1 MDESASLDA
10 LADTLTRLSTNS
22 YSVDLHVQHI
32 RIAKSMEDEDQLLV
46 ALEMAT
52 NYMATPDDIWLPLI
66 DAKTAASDINTP
78 EGALEVLGIYSK
90 AESDYMSFSIL
101 QKHLEF
107 LVDRHEYFS
116 GLEVQPDN
124 LGELFS
130 DKWIRE
136 VMSTVVS
143 KGAGHISQSHVL
155 WDQYYNWELEILEKA
170 STDEKPLSVN
180 VVEEILL
187 ARLQQPHANHQDTY
201 QSYSSFTTAHKPAS
215 EYESLLISAS
225 KLRSRAIKAY
235 EKREASEMALTAAG
249 HSLDAYATYIAAER
263 RRKDPDYFILCGLY
277 ERSLAEASRRQ
288 FSGDLGAERAMQMF
302 WVGYIDFVKSQG
314 QGVKFWRRA
323 TRSAPG
329 SGEVWARY
337 IRFLEWEQE
346 SGASKDGMDADDIE
360 DIESAYTRALSTNLF
375 TRDKR
380 SDPEIDADQI
390 VSLVLARAGAEKRAV
405 EGGRADE
412 DGLATLIKVVE
423 DGIAMVR
430 QASSSGDPR
439 FRLEKFLSE
448 FYLSLADVPDAAVQL
463 WTSTAAHYRS
473 SWAAWVAYTDVLIRT
488 DHHDLARKT
497 FQDTSTKNLDYPEA
511 LWDAWHNFEHAHGS
525 LSSLEEAISKITQTR
540 AQLETRRAREAEKAY
555 AAAAAQYAEQQATS
569 VSAVSVPVTGA
580 TQDSAPVVS
589 EAMDVDFSAP
599 TDTKGKRRAEDEPPV
614 AETSGGK
621 KPRLETPP
629 VPLKRDRE
637 NSTVFVADLPSEATE
652 ADLKALFK
660 DCGDIRDIKFTR
672 MPETLVATVEFF
684 DRDSVPAALTKDKKR
699 IHETEISVHLA
710 WRSTLYVTN
719 FPEKFDDTSIR
730 DLFGQ
735 YGLIFDVRWPS
746 KKFKA
751 TRRFCYLQYTSPPS
765 AERALELH
773 GRELEPDRAI
783 SVLISNPE
791 RKKERSDAD
800 ANERELYVAGLSKFA
815 TKEDLRKVFETY
827 GPIKEIRLAEDKSGQ
842 PKGFAFIDFESETD
856 ARAALAANNYE
867 LKNRRIAVTFTDTR
881 VRAKNKEGTAETG
894 LGHRADA
901 RNRSVRVRNIPAGTQ
916 EGLLHQLLEKHS
928 LVKRTEL
935 FAALNEA
942 VIELENPAEA
952 GKLLLR
958 TEPIILSGNV
968 LQFSEEQAGPSRGH
982 PAAPPPATGGM
993 FVPRATGSRPRAGLG
1008 RARKPGLGATQAM
1021 SSSHV
1026 RLPEQKGKK
1035 GQDDFRKMLG

>member
-1 MDESASLDA
+1 MDESVALDA

-32 RIAKSMEDEDQLLV
+32 RLAKSMEDKDQLLV
-46 ALEMAT
+46 ALEMAA
-52 NYMATPDDIWLPLI
+52 NYMATPGDIWLPLI
-66 DAKTAASDINTP
+66 DAKTAASDVNTP
-78 EGALEVLGIYSK
+78 EGALEVLGVYSK
-90 AESDYMSFSIL
+90 AESDYMSFPIL

-107 LVDRHEYFS
+107 LADRHQYFS
-116 GLEVQPDN
+116 GLEVEPDN

-130 DKWIRE
+130 DDWTRE
-136 VMSTVVS
+136 AMSIVVS
-143 KGAGHISQSHVL
+143 KGAGDISQSHVL

-170 STDEKPLSVN
+170 STDEKPLLVN
-180 VVEEILL
+180 IIEEILL

-235 EKREASEMALTAAG
+235 EKREPSEMALAAAG
-249 HSLDAYATYIAAER
+249 YSLDAYVSYIAAER
-263 RRKDPDYFILCGLY
+263 RRRDPDYFILCGLY
-277 ERSLAEASRRQ
+277 ERGLAEASRRQ
-288 FSGDLGAERAMQMF
+288 FAGELGAEQTMQMF
-302 WVGYIDFVKSQG
+302 WVGYIDFVNSQG
-314 QGVKFWRRA
+314 QSAEFLRRA

-337 IRFLEWEQE
+337 IRFLERVQE
-346 SGASKDGMDADDIE
+346 SEVSEGEMDAGKNE
-360 DIESAYTRALSTNLF
+360 DIKAAYTRALSTALF
-375 TRDKR
+375 TRSGK

-390 VSLVLARAGAEKRAV
+390 VPLVLARAGAEKRAV
-405 EGGRADE
+405 EAGRAHGDS
-412 DGLATLIKVVE
+412 LATLIKVVE
-423 DGIAMVR
+423 EGIVMVR

-463 WTSTAAHYRS
+463 WASTATHYRS

-497 FQDTSTKNLDYPEA
+497 FQDMSTKNLDYPEA

-525 LSSLEEAISKITQTR
+525 LSSLEEAINKITQAR

-555 AAAAAQYAEQQATS
+555 AAAAAQYAEQQAAS
-569 VSAVSVPVTGA
+569 VPVVSVPATGVTQG
-580 TQDSAPVVS
+580 SALAFS

-599 TDTKGKRRAEDEPPV
+599 ADTKGKRKAEEEPPV
-614 AETSGGK
+614 TETSGGK

-629 VPLKRDRE
+629 VSLKRDRE
-637 NSTVFVADLPSEATE
+637 NCTVFVADLPSEATE

-672 MPETLVATVEFF
+672 MPETLVATVEFY

-699 IHETEISVHLA
+699 IHETEIGVHLA

-719 FPEKFDDTSIR
+719 FPEKFDDASIR

-751 TRRFCYLQYTSPPS
+751 TRRFCYLQYTSPSS

-856 ARAALAANNYE
+856 ARAALAANNHE
-867 LKNRRIAVTFTDTR
+867 LKNRRIAVTFTDSR
-881 VRAKNKEGTAETG
+881 VRAKNREGTSETG

-901 RNRSVRVRNIPAGTQ
+901 RNRSVRVRNIPSGTQ

-928 LVKRTEL
+928 LVKRTEI

-942 VIELENPAEA
+942 VVELENPAEA

-958 TEPIILSGNV
+958 TEPIILDGNV
-968 LQFSEEQAGPSRGH
+968 LQFSEEYAGPSRGQ
-982 PAAPPPATGGM
+982 PAAPPPETRGM
-993 FVPRATGSRPRAGLG
+993 FVPRAAGSRPRAGLG
-1008 RARKPGLGATQAM
+1008 RARKPGVTQAPPN
-1021 SSSHV
+1021 SNAQP
-1026 RLPEQKGKK
+1026 PEQKGKK

>member
-10 LADTLTRLSTNS
+10 LADTLTKLSANS
-22 YSVDLHVQHI
+22 YIVDLHVQHI
-32 RIAKSMEDEDQLLV
+32 RLAKSLEDKDQLLV
-46 ALEMAT
+46 ALEMAA

-78 EGALEVLGIYSK
+78 GGVLEVLDVYSK
-90 AESDYMSFSIL
+90 AELDYMSLSIL

-116 GLEVQPDN
+116 GLEVEPDN

-130 DKWIRE
+130 DNWTRE
-136 VMSTVVS
+136 ALSSVVS
-143 KGAGHISQSHVL
+143 KGSGDTSQSHVL

-170 STDEKPLSVN
+170 SMNEKPLSVSLI
-180 VVEEILL
+180 EEIML

-201 QSYSSFTTAHKPAS
+201 QLYSSFTTAHKPAN

-225 KLRSRAIKAY
+225 KLRSRAVKAY
-235 EKREASEMALTAAG
+235 EKREASEIALAAAG
-249 HSLDAYATYIAAER
+249 YSLDAYATYIAAER
-263 RRKDPDYFILCGLY
+263 RRKDPDYFILSGLY
-277 ERSLAEASRRQ
+277 ERALAEASRRQ
-288 FSGDLGAERAMQMF
+288 FAGELGAERAMQTF

-314 QGVKFWRRA
+314 QSVQFWRRA

-337 IRFLEWEQE
+337 IRFLEREQE
-346 SGASKDGMDADDIE
+346 SGASQAGMSTDDNE
-360 DIESAYTRALSTNLF
+360 DVEAAYTRALSTNLF
-375 TRDKR
+375 TRDGKNDR
-380 SDPEIDADQI
+380 EIDADQI

-405 EGGRADE
+405 EGGRADG
-412 DGLATLIKVVE
+412 DSLATLIKVVE
-423 DGIAMVR
+423 DGIAIVR
-430 QASSSGDPR
+430 QASNTGDPR

-463 WTSTAAHYRS
+463 WASTASHYRT

-497 FQDTSTKNLDYPEA
+497 FQDMSTKNLDYPEA

-525 LSSLEEAISKITQTR
+525 LSSLEDSINKITQAR

-569 VSAVSVPVTGA
+569 VPAVSVPVTA
-580 TQDSAPVVS
+580 VVS
-589 EAMDVDFSAP
+589 EAMDVDLSAP
-599 TDTKGKRRAEDEPPV
+599 TDTKGKRKAEE
-614 AETSGGK
+614 EHSTTEISGAK

-637 NSTVFVADLPSEATE
+637 NCTVFVADLPSETTE

-660 DCGDIRDIKFTR
+660 DCGDIRDVKFTR
-672 MPETLVATVEFF
+672 MPETLVATVEFH

-719 FPEKFDDTSIR
+719 FPEKFDDTSVR

-751 TRRFCYLQYTSPPS
+751 TRRFCYVQYTSPPS

-800 ANERELYVAGLSKFA
+800 ANERELYIAGLSKFA

-827 GPIKEIRLAEDKSGQ
+827 GPIKDIRLAEDKSGQ

-894 LGHRADA
+894 FGHRADA
-901 RNRSVRVRNIPAGTQ
+901 RNRSVRVRNLPAGTQ

-928 LVKRTEL
+928 LVKRTEI
-935 FAALNEA
+935 FTALNEA
-942 VIELENPAEA
+942 VVELENPAEA

-958 TEPIILSGNV
+958 AEPIILSGNV
-968 LQFSEEQAGPSRGH
+968 LRFFEEQPGSTRGQ

-993 FVPRATGSRPRAGLG
+993 FVPRAAGSRPRAGLG
-1008 RARKPGLGATQAM
+1008 RARKPGLGATQAI
-1021 SSSHV
+1021 SSSNAQPLE
-1026 RLPEQKGKK
+1026 RKEKK

>member
-1 MDESASLDA
+1 MDESTALDA
-10 LADTLTRLSTNS
+10 LADMLTRLSTNS
-22 YSVDLHVQHI
+22 YDVDLHVQHI
-32 RIAKSMEDEDQLLV
+32 RLAKSMEDKDQLLV
-46 ALEMAT
+46 ALEMAA
-52 NYMATPDDIWLPLI
+52 NYVAAPDDIWLPLI
-66 DAKTAASDINTP
+66 DAKTAASDINMP
-78 EGALEVLGIYSK
+78 EGALEVLGVYSK
-90 AESDYMSFSIL
+90 AESDYMSLSIL

-107 LVDRHEYFS
+107 LAGRHEYFS
-116 GLEVQPDN
+116 GLEVEPN
-124 LGELFS
+124 SLGELFS
-130 DKWIRE
+130 EDWTRE
-136 VMSTVVS
+136 AMSIVVS
-143 KGAGHISQSHVL
+143 EGAGDISQSHVL
-155 WDQYYNWELEILEKA
+155 WDQYYNWELEILEKV

-180 VVEEILL
+180 VIENILL

-201 QSYSSFTTAHKPAS
+201 QSYSSFTTAYKPAS

-225 KLRSRAIKAY
+225 KLRSRAVKAY
-235 EKREASEMALTAAG
+235 EKREASEMALAAAG
-249 HSLDAYATYIAAER
+249 YSLDAYATYIAAER
-263 RRKDPDYFILCGLY
+263 RRRDPDVFILCGLY
-277 ERSLAEASRRQ
+277 ERGLAEASRRQ
-288 FSGDLGAERAMQMF
+288 FTGELGAERTMQMF

-314 QGVKFWRRA
+314 QRVEFWRRA

-337 IRFLEWEQE
+337 IRFLEQE
-346 SGASKDGMDADDIE
+346 SETSEDEMHGAKNE
-360 DIESAYTRALSTNLF
+360 DIEAAYTRALSTTLF
-375 TRDKR
+375 TRGGK
-380 SDPEIDADQI
+380 SDPEVDADQI
-390 VSLVLARAGAEKRAV
+390 IPLVLARAGAEKRAV
-405 EGGRADE
+405 ETGRADE
-412 DGLATLIKVVE
+412 NGLATLIKVAE
-423 DGIAMVR
+423 DGITMVR

-448 FYLSLADVPDAAVQL
+448 FYLSLADIPDAAVQL
-463 WTSTAAHYRS
+463 WASTAAHYRS

-497 FQDTSTKNLDYPEA
+497 FQDMSTKNLDYPEA

-525 LSSLEEAISKITQTR
+525 LSSLEEAINKISQAR

-555 AAAAAQYAEQQATS
+555 AAAAAQYAEQQAAS
-569 VSAVSVPVTGA
+569 MPAVSVPATVVTQGLV
-580 TQDSAPVVS
+580 SVVS

-599 TDTKGKRRAEDEPPV
+599 ADTKGKRKAEEEPPV
-614 AETSGGK
+614 TETSGGK

-637 NSTVFVADLPSEATE
+637 NCTVFVADLPSEATE

-660 DCGDIRDIKFTR
+660 DCGDIRETKFTR
-672 MPETLVATVEFF
+672 MPETLVAMVEFY

-751 TRRFCYLQYTSPPS
+751 TRRFCYLQYTSPSS
-765 AERALELH
+765 AQRALELH

-827 GPIKEIRLAEDKSGQ
+827 GPVKEIRLAEDKSGQ

-867 LKNRRIAVTFTDTR
+867 LKNRRIAVTFTDSR
-881 VRAKNKEGTAETG
+881 VRAKNKEGTETG
-894 LGHRADA
+894 LGRRADA
-901 RNRSVRVRNIPAGTQ
+901 RNRSVRVRNIPSGTQ

-928 LVKRTEL
+928 LVKRTEI

-942 VIELENPAEA
+942 VVELENPAEA

-958 TEPIILSGNV
+958 TEPIILDGNV
-968 LQFSEEQAGPSRGH
+968 LQFSEEQAGPSRGQ
-982 PAAPPPATGGM
+982 PAAPVTGGM
-993 FVPRATGSRPRAGLG
+993 FVPRAAGSRPRAGLG
-1008 RARKPGLGATQAM
+1008 RARKPGLGAMQAP
-1021 SSSHV
+1021 SISNAQP
-1026 RLPEQKGKK
+1026 PEHKGKK

>member
-1 MDESASLDA
+1 MDESVALDA

-22 YSVDLHVQHI
+22 YSIDLHVQHI
-32 RIAKSMEDEDQLLV
+32 RLAKSMNDKDQLLV

-52 NYMATPDDIWLPLI
+52 NYMAAPDDIWLPLI
-66 DAKTAASDINTP
+66 DAKTAASDVNMP
-78 EGALEVLGIYSK
+78 EGALEVLDVYSK
-90 AESDYMSFSIL
+90 AELDYMSFSIL

-116 GLEVQPDN
+116 ELEVEPDN

-130 DKWIRE
+130 DSWTRE
-136 VMSTVVS
+136 AMSSIVS
-143 KGAGHISQSHVL
+143 KGAGDISQSHVL
-155 WDQYYNWELEILEKA
+155 WDQYYNWELEKLEKA
-170 STDEKPLSVN
+170 STDEKPLLTN
-180 VVEEILL
+180 GIEEILL

-225 KLRSRAIKAY
+225 KLRSRAVKAY
-235 EKREASEMALTAAG
+235 EKREASEMALAAAG
-249 HSLDAYATYIAAER
+249 YSLDAYATYIAAER
-263 RRKDPDYFILCGLY
+263 RRRDPDYFILCGLY
-277 ERSLAEASRRQ
+277 ERGLAEASRRQ
-288 FSGDLGAERAMQMF
+288 FAGELGAERTLQLF
-302 WVGYIDFVKSQG
+302 WVGYIDFTNSQG
-314 QGVKFWRRA
+314 QSVELWQRA

-337 IRFLEWEQE
+337 IRFLERVQE
-346 SGASKDGMDADDIE
+346 SEINEDEMDASKNENIGV
-360 DIESAYTRALSTNLF
+360 AYTRALSTTLF
-375 TRDKR
+375 TRGRK
-380 SDPEIDADQI
+380 SDAEVDADQI
-390 VSLVLARAGAEKRAV
+390 VPLVLARAGAEKRAV
-405 EGGRADE
+405 EAGRADG
-412 DGLATLIKVVE
+412 DGLTTLIKVVE

-463 WTSTAAHYRS
+463 WASTAAHYRS
-473 SWAAWVAYTDVLIRT
+473 SWAAWVAYTDALIRT

-497 FQDTSTKNLDYPEA
+497 FQDMSTKNLDYPEA

-525 LSSLEEAISKITQTR
+525 LSSLEGAINKITQAG

-555 AAAAAQYAEQQATS
+555 AAAAAQYAEQQA
-569 VSAVSVPVTGA
+569 ASVPAASVPATGA
-580 TQDSAPVVS
+580 TQGSALVVS
-589 EAMDVDFSAP
+589 EAMDVDISAP
-599 TDTKGKRRAEDEPPV
+599 ADTKGKRKAEEELPV
-614 AETSGGK
+614 TETSEGK

-629 VPLKRDRE
+629 VSLKRDRE
-637 NSTVFVADLPSEATE
+637 NCTVFVADLPSEATE

-672 MPETLVATVEFF
+672 MPETLVATVEFY

-699 IHETEISVHLA
+699 IHETEIGVHLA

-751 TRRFCYLQYTSPPS
+751 TRRFCYLQYTSPSS

-842 PKGFAFIDFESETD
+842 PKGFAFIDFESEMD
-856 ARAALAANNYE
+856 ARAALAANNHE
-867 LKNRRIAVTFTDTR
+867 LKNRRIAVTFTDSR
-881 VRAKNKEGTAETG
+881 VRAKNKEGMTETG
-894 LGHRADA
+894 LGRRADA
-901 RNRSVRVRNIPAGTQ
+901 RNRSVRVRNIPSGTQ

-928 LVKRTEL
+928 LVKRTEI

-942 VIELENPAEA
+942 VVELENPAEA

-958 TEPIILSGNV
+958 TEPIMLNGNV
-968 LQFSEEQAGPSRGH
+968 LQFSEEHAGPSRSQ
-982 PAAPPPATGGM
+982 PVAPPPETRGM
-993 FVPRATGSRPRAGLG
+993 FVPRAAGSRPRAGLG
-1008 RARKPGLGATQAM
+1008 RARKPGATQTT
-1021 SSSHV
+1021 SSAQ
-1026 RLPEQKGKK
+1026 LPEQQGKK

>member
-1 MDESASLDA
+1 MDESVALDA

-32 RIAKSMEDEDQLLV
+32 RLAKSMEDKDQILV

-52 NYMATPDDIWLPLI
+52 NYIATPDDVWLPLI
-66 DAKTAASDINTP
+66 DAKTAANDINTP
-78 EGALEVLGIYSK
+78 EGALEVLGVYSK
-90 AESDYMSFSIL
+90 AEQDYMSFSIL

-107 LVDRHEYFS
+107 LADRHEHFS
-116 GLEVQPDN
+116 GLEVEPDS

-130 DKWIRE
+130 DDWTRE
-136 VMSTVVS
+136 LMSIVVS
-143 KGAGHISQSHVL
+143 KGAGDIAQSHIL

-170 STDEKPLSVN
+170 SMDKKPLLVN
-180 VVEEILL
+180 VIENILL
-187 ARLQQPHANHQDTY
+187 ARLQQPHAKHQDTY
-201 QSYSSFTTAHKPAS
+201 QSYSSFTTAHKPPS

-225 KLRSRAIKAY
+225 KLRSRAVKEY
-235 EKREASEMALTAAG
+235 EKREASEMVLAAAG
-249 HSLDAYATYIAAER
+249 YSLDAYATYIAAER
-263 RRKDPDYFILCGLY
+263 RRRDPDYFILCGLY
-277 ERSLAEASRRQ
+277 ERGLAEASRRQ
-288 FSGDLGAERAMQMF
+288 FAGELGAERATQMF
-302 WVGYIDFVKSQG
+302 WVGYIDFVNSQG
-314 QGVKFWRRA
+314 QSAEFWQRA

-337 IRFLEWEQE
+337 IRFLEREQE
-346 SGASKDGMDADDIE
+346 SEASTDEMDASQNE
-360 DIESAYTRALSTNLF
+360 DIEAAYARALSTTLF
-375 TRDKR
+375 SRGRK
-380 SDPEIDADQI
+380 SDPEVDADQI
-390 VSLVLARAGAEKRAV
+390 VPLVLARAGAAKRAV
-405 EGGRADE
+405 EAGHD
-412 DGLATLIKVVE
+412 DGDSLTTLIKVVE

-463 WTSTAAHYRS
+463 WASTAAHYKS

-488 DHHDLARKT
+488 YHHDLARKN
-497 FQDTSTKNLDYPEA
+497 FQDMSTKNLDYPEA

-525 LSSLEEAISKITQTR
+525 LSSLEEAIYKITQAR

-555 AAAAAQYAEQQATS
+555 AAAAAQYAEQQ
-569 VSAVSVPVTGA
+569 SASMPTVPATGA
-580 TQDSAPVVS
+580 TQDSIPIAS
-589 EAMDVDFSAP
+589 ETMDVDFPAP
-599 TDTKGKRRAEDEPPV
+599 ADTKGKRKAEEEPLV
-614 AETSGGK
+614 TETSGGK

-629 VPLKRDRE
+629 VSLKRDRE
-637 NSTVFVADLPSEATE
+637 NCTVFVADLPSEATE

-660 DCGDIRDIKFTR
+660 DASCGDIRDIKFTR
-672 MPETLVATVEFF
+672 MPETLVATVEFH

-699 IHETEISVHLA
+699 IHETEIGVHLA

-719 FPEKFDDTSIR
+719 FPEKFDDASIR

-842 PKGFAFIDFESETD
+842 SKGFAFVDFESETD

-867 LKNRRIAVTFTDTR
+867 LKNRRIAVTFTDSR
-881 VRAKNKEGTAETG
+881 VRAKNKERTAETG
-894 LGHRADA
+894 LGRRADA
-901 RNRSVRVRNIPAGTQ
+901 RNRSVRIRNIPSGTQ
-916 EGLLHQLLEKHS
+916 EGLLHQLLEKHF
-928 LVKRTEL
+928 LVKRTEV
-935 FAALNEA
+935 FTALNEA
-942 VIELENPAEA
+942 VVELENPAEA

-958 TEPIILSGNV
+958 TEPIILGENV
-968 LQFSEEQAGPSRGH
+968 LQFSEEQAGPSHGQ

-1008 RARKPGLGATQAM
+1008 RARKPGLGATQA
-1021 SSSHV
+1021 SSSSSAQP
-1026 RLPEQKGKK
+1026 PEQKGKK

>member
-1 MDESASLDA
+1 MDESVALDA

-32 RIAKSMEDEDQLLV
+32 RLAKSMDDKDQLLV

-52 NYMATPDDIWLPLI
+52 NYMAAPDDIWLPLI
-66 DAKTAASDINTP
+66 DAKTAASDVNTP
-78 EGALEVLGIYSK
+78 EGALEVLDVYSK
-90 AESDYMSFSIL
+90 AELDYMSFSIL

-116 GLEVQPDN
+116 ELEVEPDN

-130 DKWIRE
+130 DSWTRE
-136 VMSTVVS
+136 AMSSVVS
-143 KGAGHISQSHVL
+143 KGAGDISQSHVL
-155 WDQYYNWELEILEKA
+155 WDQYYNWELEKLEKA
-170 STDEKPLSVN
+170 STDEKPLLTN
-180 VVEEILL
+180 GIEEILL

-225 KLRSRAIKAY
+225 KLRSRAVKAY
-235 EKREASEMALTAAG
+235 EKREASEMALAAAG
-249 HSLDAYATYIAAER
+249 YSLDAYATYIAAER
-263 RRKDPDYFILCGLY
+263 RRRDPDYFILCGLY
-277 ERSLAEASRRQ
+277 ERGLAEASRRQ
-288 FSGDLGAERAMQMF
+288 FAGELGAERTLQLF
-302 WVGYIDFVKSQG
+302 WVGYIDFTNSQG
-314 QGVKFWRRA
+314 QSVELWQRA

-337 IRFLEWEQE
+337 IRFLERVQE
-346 SGASKDGMDADDIE
+346 SEINEDEMDASKNENIGV
-360 DIESAYTRALSTNLF
+360 AYTRALSTTLF
-375 TRDKR
+375 TRGRK
-380 SDPEIDADQI
+380 SDAEVDADQI
-390 VSLVLARAGAEKRAV
+390 VPLVLARAGAEKRAV
-405 EGGRADE
+405 EAGRADG
-412 DGLATLIKVVE
+412 DGLTTLIKVVE

-463 WTSTAAHYRS
+463 WASTAAHYRS

-497 FQDTSTKNLDYPEA
+497 FQDMSTKNLDYPEA

-525 LSSLEEAISKITQTR
+525 LSSLEEAINKITQAG

-555 AAAAAQYAEQQATS
+555 AAAAAQYAEQQA
-569 VSAVSVPVTGA
+569 ASVPAASVPATGA
-580 TQDSAPVVS
+580 TQGLALVVS
-589 EAMDVDFSAP
+589 EAMNVDISAP
-599 TDTKGKRRAEDEPPV
+599 ADTKGKRKAEEELPV
-614 AETSGGK
+614 TETNGGK

-629 VPLKRDRE
+629 VSLKRDRE
-637 NSTVFVADLPSEATE
+637 NCTVFVADLPSEATE

-672 MPETLVATVEFF
+672 MPETLVATVEFY

-699 IHETEISVHLA
+699 IHETEIGVHLA

-751 TRRFCYLQYTSPPS
+751 TRRFCYLQYTSPSS

-842 PKGFAFIDFESETD
+842 PKGFAFIDFESEMD
-856 ARAALAANNYE
+856 ARAALAANNHE
-867 LKNRRIAVTFTDTR
+867 LKNRRIAVTFTDSR
-881 VRAKNKEGTAETG
+881 VRAKNKEGMTETG
-894 LGHRADA
+894 LGRRADA
-901 RNRSVRVRNIPAGTQ
+901 RNRSVRVRNIPSGTQ

-928 LVKRTEL
+928 LVKRTEI

-942 VIELENPAEA
+942 VVELENPAEA

-958 TEPIILSGNV
+958 TEPIMLNGNV
-968 LQFSEEQAGPSRGH
+968 LQFSEEHAGPSRSQ
-982 PAAPPPATGGM
+982 PVAPPPETRGM
-993 FVPRATGSRPRAGLG
+993 FVPRAAGSRPRAGLG
-1008 RARKPGLGATQAM
+1008 RARKPGATQTT
-1021 SSSHV
+1021 SSAQ
-1026 RLPEQKGKK
+1026 LPEQQGKK

>member
-1 MDESASLDA
+1 MDESVALDA

-32 RIAKSMEDEDQLLV
+32 RLAKSMEDKDQLLV
-46 ALEMAT
+46 ALEMAA

-78 EGALEVLGIYSK
+78 EGALEVLDVYSK
-90 AESDYMSFSIL
+90 AESDYMFFSIL
-101 QKHLEF
+101 QKHLDF

-116 GLEVQPDN
+116 GLEVEPDN
-124 LGELFS
+124 LGKLFS
-130 DKWIRE
+130 DDWTRE
-136 VMSTVVS
+136 AMSIVVS
-143 KGAGHISQSHVL
+143 KGTGHISQSHVL
-155 WDQYYNWELEILEKA
+155 WDQYYNWELDILEKA
-170 STDEKPLSVN
+170 STDEKPLSVS
-180 VVEEILL
+180 VIEKILL

-201 QSYSSFTTAHKPAS
+201 QSYSSFTTAYKPAS

-235 EKREASEMALTAAG
+235 EKREASEMALAAAG
-249 HSLDAYATYIAAER
+249 YSLDAYATYIAAEQR
-263 RRKDPDYFILCGLY
+263 RRDPDHFILCGLY
-277 ERSLAEASRRQ
+277 ERGLAEASRRQ
-288 FSGDLGAERAMQMF
+288 FSGELGAERAIQMF
-302 WVGYIDFVKSQG
+302 WVGYIDLVKTQG
-314 QGVKFWRRA
+314 KSAEFWRRA
-323 TRSAPG
+323 TRSVPG

-337 IRFLEWEQE
+337 IRFLEREQE
-346 SGASKDGMDADDIE
+346 SEFSTDEMDAGKNE
-360 DIESAYTRALSTNLF
+360 DIEAAYTRALSTTLF
-375 TRDKR
+375 TRGRK

-390 VSLVLARAGAEKRAV
+390 VPLVLARAGAEKRAV
-405 EGGRADE
+405 EAGRADG

-430 QASSSGDPR
+430 QASSGGDPR
-439 FRLEKFLSE
+439 LRLEKFLSE

-463 WTSTAAHYRS
+463 WASTAAHYRS

-497 FQDTSTKNLDYPEA
+497 FQDMSTKNLDYPEA

-525 LSSLEEAISKITQTR
+525 LSSLEEAINKITQAR

-555 AAAAAQYAEQQATS
+555 AAAAAQYAEQQAAS
-569 VSAVSVPVTGA
+569 LSAVSVPATGA
-580 TQDSAPVVS
+580 TQGSAPVVS

-599 TDTKGKRRAEDEPPV
+599 ADTKGKRKAEEEPPV

-621 KPRLETPP
+621 KPRIETPTTS
-629 VPLKRDRE
+629 LKRDRE
-637 NSTVFVADLPSEATE
+637 NCTVFVADLPSEATE

-672 MPETLVATVEFF
+672 MPETLVATVEFY

-699 IHETEISVHLA
+699 IHETEIGVHLA

-751 TRRFCYLQYTSPPS
+751 TRRFCYLQYTSPSS

-867 LKNRRIAVTFTDTR
+867 LKNRRIAVTFTDSR

-894 LGHRADA
+894 LGRRADA
-901 RNRSVRVRNIPAGTQ
+901 RNRSVRVRNIPSGTQ
-916 EGLLHQLLEKHS
+916 EGLLHQLLEKYS
-928 LVKRTEL
+928 LVKRTEI

-942 VIELENPAEA
+942 VVELENPAEA

-958 TEPIILSGNV
+958 AEPIILGENV
-968 LQFSEEQAGPSRGH
+968 LQFSEEQAGPSRGQ

-993 FVPRATGSRPRAGLG
+993 FVPRAAGSRPRAGLG
-1008 RARKPGLGATQAM
+1008 RARKPGLGATQAP
-1021 SSSHV
+1021 SSSNAQP
-1026 RLPEQKGKK
+1026 PEQKK

>member
-1 MDESASLDA
+1 MDESTALDA
-10 LADTLTRLSTNS
+10 LADMLTRLSTNS
-22 YSVDLHVQHI
+22 YDVDLHVQHI
-32 RIAKSMEDEDQLLV
+32 RLAKSMEDKDQLLV
-46 ALEMAT
+46 ALEMAA
-52 NYMATPDDIWLPLI
+52 NYVAAPDDIWLPLI

-78 EGALEVLGIYSK
+78 EGALEVLGVYSK
-90 AESDYMSFSIL
+90 AESDYMSLSIL

-107 LVDRHEYFS
+107 LAGRHEYFS
-116 GLEVQPDN
+116 GLEVEPN
-124 LGELFS
+124 SLGELFS
-130 DKWIRE
+130 EDWTRE
-136 VMSTVVS
+136 AMSIVVS
-143 KGAGHISQSHVL
+143 EGAGDISQSHVL
-155 WDQYYNWELEILEKA
+155 WDQYYNWELEILEKV

-180 VVEEILL
+180 VIENILL

-201 QSYSSFTTAHKPAS
+201 QSYSSFTTAYKPAS

-225 KLRSRAIKAY
+225 KLRSRAVKAY
-235 EKREASEMALTAAG
+235 EKREASEMALAAAG
-249 HSLDAYATYIAAER
+249 YSLDAYATYIAAER
-263 RRKDPDYFILCGLY
+263 RRRDPDVFILCGLY
-277 ERSLAEASRRQ
+277 ERGLAEASRRQ
-288 FSGDLGAERAMQMF
+288 FTGELGAERTMQMF

-314 QGVKFWRRA
+314 QRVEFWRRA

-337 IRFLEWEQE
+337 IRFLEQE
-346 SGASKDGMDADDIE
+346 SETSEDEMHGAKNE
-360 DIESAYTRALSTNLF
+360 DIEAAYTRALSTTLF
-375 TRDKR
+375 TRGGK
-380 SDPEIDADQI
+380 SDPEVDADQI
-390 VSLVLARAGAEKRAV
+390 IPLVLARAGAEKRAV
-405 EGGRADE
+405 ETGRADE
-412 DGLATLIKVVE
+412 NGLATLIKVAE
-423 DGIAMVR
+423 DGITMVR

-448 FYLSLADVPDAAVQL
+448 FYLSLADIPDAAVQL
-463 WTSTAAHYRS
+463 WASTAAHYRS

-497 FQDTSTKNLDYPEA
+497 FQDMSTKNLDYPEA

-525 LSSLEEAISKITQTR
+525 LSSLEEAINKISQAR

-555 AAAAAQYAEQQATS
+555 AAAAAQYAEQQAAS
-569 VSAVSVPVTGA
+569 MPAVSVPATVVTQGLV
-580 TQDSAPVVS
+580 SVVS

-599 TDTKGKRRAEDEPPV
+599 ADTKGKRKAEEEPPV
-614 AETSGGK
+614 TETSGGK

-637 NSTVFVADLPSEATE
+637 NCTVFVADLPSEATE

-660 DCGDIRDIKFTR
+660 DCGDIRETKFTR
-672 MPETLVATVEFF
+672 MPETLVAMVEFY

-751 TRRFCYLQYTSPPS
+751 TRRFCYLQYTSPSS
-765 AERALELH
+765 AQRALELH

-867 LKNRRIAVTFTDTR
+867 LKNRRIAVTFTDSR
-881 VRAKNKEGTAETG
+881 VRAKNKEGTETG
-894 LGHRADA
+894 LGRRADA
-901 RNRSVRVRNIPAGTQ
+901 RNRSVRVRNIPSGTQ

-928 LVKRTEL
+928 LVKRTEI

-942 VIELENPAEA
+942 VVELENPAEA

-958 TEPIILSGNV
+958 TEPIILDGNV
-968 LQFSEEQAGPSRGH
+968 LQFSEEQAGPSRGQ
-982 PAAPPPATGGM
+982 PAAPVTGGM
-993 FVPRATGSRPRAGLG
+993 FVPRAAGSRPRAGLG
-1008 RARKPGLGATQAM
+1008 RARKPGLGAMQAP
-1021 SSSHV
+1021 SISNAQP
-1026 RLPEQKGKK
+1026 PEHKGKK

>member
-1 MDESASLDA
+1 MDESVALDA

-22 YSVDLHVQHI
+22 YSVDLHMQHI
-32 RIAKSMEDEDQLLV
+32 RLAKSMDDKDQLLV
-46 ALEMAT
+46 ALEMAA
-52 NYMATPDDIWLPLI
+52 NYMAVPDDIWLPLI
-66 DAKTAASDINTP
+66 DAKTVASDVNTP
-78 EGALEVLGIYSK
+78 EGALEVLDVYSK

-101 QKHLEF
+101 QKHLGF

-116 GLEVQPDN
+116 GLEVEPDN

-130 DKWIRE
+130 DAWTRE
-136 VMSTVVS
+136 AMSIVVS
-143 KGAGHISQSHVL
+143 KGAGDISQSHVL

-170 STDEKPLSVN
+170 STDEKPLLIN
-180 VVEEILL
+180 GIEENLL

-225 KLRSRAIKAY
+225 KLRPRAIKAY
-235 EKREASEMALTAAG
+235 EKREASEMALAAAG

-263 RRKDPDYFILCGLY
+263 RRRDPDYFILCGLY
-277 ERSLAEASRRQ
+277 ERGLAEASRRQ
-288 FSGDLGAERAMQMF
+288 FAGELGAERTLQMF
-302 WVGYIDFVKSQG
+302 WVGYIDFTNSQG
-314 QGVKFWRRA
+314 QSVELWQRA

-337 IRFLEWEQE
+337 IRFLERVQE
-346 SGASKDGMDADDIE
+346 SEINEGEMDASKNENIE
-360 DIESAYTRALSTNLF
+360 AAYTRALSTTLF
-375 TRDKR
+375 TRGRK
-380 SDPEIDADQI
+380 SDAEVDADQI
-390 VSLVLARAGAEKRAV
+390 VPLVLARAGAEKRAV
-405 EGGRADE
+405 EAGRADG
-412 DGLATLIKVVE
+412 DGLTTLIKVVE
-423 DGIAMVR
+423 DGITMVR
-430 QASSSGDPR
+430 QASNSGDPR

-463 WTSTAAHYRS
+463 WASTAAHYRS

-497 FQDTSTKNLDYPEA
+497 FQDMSTKNLDYPEA

-525 LSSLEEAISKITQTR
+525 LSSLEEAINKITQAG

-555 AAAAAQYAEQQATS
+555 AAAAVQYAEQQAAS
-569 VSAVSVPVTGA
+569 VPAVSVPATGA
-580 TQDSAPVVS
+580 TQGSALVVN
-589 EAMDVDFSAP
+589 EAMDVDISAP
-599 TDTKGKRRAEDEPPV
+599 ADTKGKRKAEEELPV
-614 AETSGGK
+614 TETSGGK

-629 VPLKRDRE
+629 VSLKRDRE
-637 NSTVFVADLPSEATE
+637 NCTVFVADLPSEATE

-672 MPETLVATVEFF
+672 MPETLVATVEFY
-684 DRDSVPAALTKDKKR
+684 DRGSVPAALTKDKKR
-699 IHETEISVHLA
+699 IHETEIGVHLA
-710 WRSTLYVTN
+710 WRSTLYITN

-751 TRRFCYLQYTSPPS
+751 TRRFCYLQYTSPSS

-842 PKGFAFIDFESETD
+842 PKGFAFIDFESEMD
-856 ARAALAANNYE
+856 ARAALAANNHE
-867 LKNRRIAVTFTDTR
+867 LKNRRIAVTFTDSR
-881 VRAKNKEGTAETG
+881 VRAKNKEGMTETG
-894 LGHRADA
+894 LGRRADA
-901 RNRSVRVRNIPAGTQ
+901 RNRSVRVRNIPSGTQ

-928 LVKRTEL
+928 LVKRTEI

-942 VIELENPAEA
+942 VVELENPAEA

-958 TEPIILSGNV
+958 TEPIMLSGNV
-968 LQFSEEQAGPSRGH
+968 LQFSEEHAGPSRGQ
-982 PAAPPPATGGM
+982 PVAPPPETRGM
-993 FVPRATGSRPRAGLG
+993 FVPRAAGSRPRAGLG
-1008 RARKPGLGATQAM
+1008 RARKPGATQTTLSAQ
-1021 SSSHV
+1021 S
-1026 RLPEQKGKK
+1026 PDQQGKK

>member
-1 MDESASLDA
+1 MDESAALDA
-10 LADTLTRLSTNS
+10 LADMLTRLSTNP
-22 YSVDLHVQHI
+22 YNVDLHVQHI
-32 RIAKSMEDEDQLLV
+32 RLAKSMEDKDQLLV
-46 ALEMAT
+46 ALEMAA
-52 NYMATPDDIWLPLI
+52 NYVATPDDIWLLLI

-78 EGALEVLGIYSK
+78 EGALEVLGVYSK
-90 AESDYMSFSIL
+90 AESDYMSLSIL

-107 LVDRHEYFS
+107 LADRHEYFS
-116 GLEVQPDN
+116 GLEVEPDS

-130 DKWIRE
+130 VDWTRE
-136 VMSTVVS
+136 AMSIVVS
-143 KGAGHISQSHVL
+143 EGASDISQGHVL

-170 STDEKPLSVN
+170 STDEKSLSVN
-180 VVEEILL
+180 VIENILL

-201 QSYSSFTTAHKPAS
+201 QSYSSFTTAYKPAS

-225 KLRSRAIKAY
+225 KLRSRAVKAY
-235 EKREASEMALTAAG
+235 EKREASEMGLAAAG
-249 HSLDAYATYIAAER
+249 YSLDAYATYIAAER
-263 RRKDPDYFILCGLY
+263 RRRDPDYFILCGLY
-277 ERSLAEASRRQ
+277 ERGLAEASRRQ
-288 FSGDLGAERAMQMF
+288 FAGELGAERTMQMF

-314 QGVKFWRRA
+314 QSVELWRRA

-337 IRFLEWEQE
+337 IRFLEQE
-346 SGASKDGMDADDIE
+346 SEGTEDEMRAAKNE
-360 DIESAYTRALSTNLF
+360 DIEAAYTRALSTTLF
-375 TRDKR
+375 TRGGK
-380 SDPEIDADQI
+380 SDPEVDADQI
-390 VSLVLARAGAEKRAV
+390 VPLVLARAGAEKRAV
-405 EGGRADE
+405 ETGRADE
-412 DGLATLIKVVE
+412 NGLATLIKVTE
-423 DGIAMVR
+423 DGITMVR

-448 FYLSLADVPDAAVQL
+448 FYLSLADIPDAAVQL
-463 WTSTAAHYRS
+463 WASTAAHYRS

-488 DHHDLARKT
+488 DHHNLARKT
-497 FQDTSTKNLDYPEA
+497 FQDMSTKNLDYPEA

-525 LSSLEEAISKITQTR
+525 LSSLEEAINKISQAR
-540 AQLETRRAREAEKAY
+540 AQLEARRAREAEKAY
-555 AAAAAQYAEQQATS
+555 AAAAAQYAEQQAALVPAVPVPATAVTQGS
-569 VSAVSVPVTGA
+569 VS
-580 TQDSAPVVS
+580 VVS

-599 TDTKGKRRAEDEPPV
+599 ADTKGKRKAEEEPPV
-614 AETSGGK
+614 TETSGGK

-637 NSTVFVADLPSEATE
+637 NCTVFVADLPSEATE
-652 ADLKALFK
+652 ADLKVLFK
-660 DCGDIRDIKFTR
+660 DCGDIREIKFTR
-672 MPETLVATVEFF
+672 MPETLVATVEFY

-699 IHETEISVHLA
+699 IHETEIGVHLA

-751 TRRFCYLQYTSPPS
+751 TRRFCYLQYTSPSS

-783 SVLISNPE
+783 SVLISNPG

-815 TKEDLRKVFETY
+815 TKDDLRKVFETY

-881 VRAKNKEGTAETG
+881 VRAKNKEGTTETG
-894 LGHRADA
+894 LGRRADA
-901 RNRSVRVRNIPAGTQ
+901 RNRSVRVRNIPSGTQ

-928 LVKRTEL
+928 LVKRTEI

-942 VIELENPAEA
+942 VVELENPAEA

-958 TEPIILSGNV
+958 TEPIILDGNV
-968 LQFSEEQAGPSRGH
+968 LQFSEEQAGPQ
-982 PAAPPPATGGM
+982 PAAPPPVTGGM
-993 FVPRATGSRPRAGLG
+993 FVPRAAGSRPRAGLG
-1008 RARKPGLGATQAM
+1008 RARKPGLGVMQAP
-1021 SSSHV
+1021 SSSNAQ
-1026 RLPEQKGKK
+1026 LPEHKEKK

>member
-1 MDESASLDA
+1 MDESVALDA

-32 RIAKSMEDEDQLLV
+32 RLAKSMDDKDQLLV

-52 NYMATPDDIWLPLI
+52 NYMAAPDDIWLPLI
-66 DAKTAASDINTP
+66 DAKTAASDVNTP
-78 EGALEVLGIYSK
+78 EGALEVLDVYSK
-90 AESDYMSFSIL
+90 AELDYMSFSIL

-116 GLEVQPDN
+116 ELEVEPDN

-130 DKWIRE
+130 DSWTRE
-136 VMSTVVS
+136 AMSSIVS
-143 KGAGHISQSHVL
+143 KGAGDISQSHVL
-155 WDQYYNWELEILEKA
+155 WDQYYNWELEKLEKA
-170 STDEKPLSVN
+170 STDEKPLLTN
-180 VVEEILL
+180 GIEEILL

-201 QSYSSFTTAHKPAS
+201 QLYSSFTTAHKPAS

-225 KLRSRAIKAY
+225 KLRSRAVKAY
-235 EKREASEMALTAAG
+235 EKREASEMALAAAG

-263 RRKDPDYFILCGLY
+263 RRRDPDYFILCGLY
-277 ERSLAEASRRQ
+277 ERGLAEASRRQ
-288 FSGDLGAERAMQMF
+288 FAGELGAERTLQIF
-302 WVGYIDFVKSQG
+302 WVGYIDFTNSQG
-314 QGVKFWRRA
+314 QSVELWQRA

-337 IRFLEWEQE
+337 IRFLERVQE
-346 SGASKDGMDADDIE
+346 SEINEDEMDASKNENIGV
-360 DIESAYTRALSTNLF
+360 AYTRALSTTLF
-375 TRDKR
+375 TRGRK
-380 SDPEIDADQI
+380 SDAEVDADQI
-390 VSLVLARAGAEKRAV
+390 VPLVLARAGAEKRAV
-405 EGGRADE
+405 EAGRDDG
-412 DGLATLIKVVE
+412 DGLTTLIKVVE

-463 WTSTAAHYRS
+463 WASTAAHYRS

-497 FQDTSTKNLDYPEA
+497 FQDMSTKNLDYPEA

-525 LSSLEEAISKITQTR
+525 LSSLEEAINKITQAG

-555 AAAAAQYAEQQATS
+555 AAAAAQYAEQQAAS
-569 VSAVSVPVTGA
+569 VLAASVPATGA
-580 TQDSAPVVS
+580 AQGSALVVS
-589 EAMDVDFSAP
+589 EAMDVDISAP
-599 TDTKGKRRAEDEPPV
+599 ADTKGKRKVEEELPV
-614 AETSGGK
+614 TETSGGK

-629 VPLKRDRE
+629 VSLKRDRE
-637 NSTVFVADLPSEATE
+637 NCTVFVADLPSEATE

-672 MPETLVATVEFF
+672 MPETLVATVEFY

-699 IHETEISVHLA
+699 IHETEIGVHLA

-751 TRRFCYLQYTSPPS
+751 TRRFCYLQYTSPSS

-842 PKGFAFIDFESETD
+842 PKGFAFIDFESEMD
-856 ARAALAANNYE
+856 ARAALAANNHE
-867 LKNRRIAVTFTDTR
+867 LKNRRIAVTFTDSR
-881 VRAKNKEGTAETG
+881 VRAKNKEGMAETG
-894 LGHRADA
+894 LGRRADA
-901 RNRSVRVRNIPAGTQ
+901 RNRSVRVRNIPSGTQ

-928 LVKRTEL
+928 LVKRTEI

-942 VIELENPAEA
+942 VVELENPAEA

-958 TEPIILSGNV
+958 TEPIMLNGNV
-968 LQFSEEQAGPSRGH
+968 LQFSEEHAGPSRSQ
-982 PAAPPPATGGM
+982 PVAPPPETRGM
-993 FVPRATGSRPRAGLG
+993 FVPRAAGSRPRAGLG
-1008 RARKPGLGATQAM
+1008 RARKPGATQTT
-1021 SSSHV
+1021 SSAQ
-1026 RLPEQKGKK
+1026 LPEQQGNK

>member
-22 YSVDLHVQHI
+22 FSVDLHVQHI
-32 RIAKSMEDEDQLLV
+32 RLTKSLEDKDQLLV
-46 ALEMAT
+46 ALEMAV
-52 NYMATPDDIWLPLI
+52 NYIATPDDIWLPLI
-66 DAKTAASDINTP
+66 DARTAASDINTP
-78 EGALEVLGIYSK
+78 EGALEVLDIYSK

-107 LVDRHEYFS
+107 IVDRYEYFS
-116 GLEVQPDN
+116 GLEVEPDN

-130 DKWIRE
+130 DDWTRE
-136 VMSTVVS
+136 TMATLVS
-143 KGAGHISQSHVL
+143 KGAGDMSQSHVL

-170 STDEKPLSVN
+170 SIDEKPLLVN
-180 VVEEILL
+180 LIEENLL

-201 QSYSSFTTAHKPAS
+201 QSYSSFTTAHKPAD

-225 KLRSRAIKAY
+225 KLRSRAVKAY
-235 EKREASEMALTAAG
+235 EKREVSEIALSAAG
-249 HSLDAYATYIAAER
+249 HSLDAYATYVAAER

-277 ERSLAEASRRQ
+277 ERALAEASRRQ
-288 FSGDLGAERAMQMF
+288 FSGELGAERALQMF
-302 WVGYIDFVKSQG
+302 WVGYIDFVNLQG
-314 QGVKFWRRA
+314 QTVHFWRRA

-337 IRFLEWEQE
+337 IRFLEREQE
-346 SGASKDGMDADDIE
+346 SGAIQEGMDADDNE
-360 DIESAYTRALSTNLF
+360 DIDAAHTRALSTNLF
-375 TRDKR
+375 TRSGK

-390 VSLVLARAGAEKRAV
+390 VPLVLARAGAEKRAI
-405 EGGRADE
+405 EGGRAGE
-412 DGLATLIKVVE
+412 DALATLIKVVE
-423 DGIAMVR
+423 DGVILVR
-430 QASSSGDPR
+430 QASSAGDPR

-448 FYLSLADVPDAAVQL
+448 FYLSLADIPDAAVQL
-463 WTSTAAHYRS
+463 WASTASHYKS

-488 DHHDLARKT
+488 DHYDLARKT
-497 FQDTSTKNLDYPEA
+497 FQDMSTKNLDYPEA
-511 LWDAWHNFEHAHGS
+511 LWDAWHNFEHAYGS
-525 LSSLEEAISKITQTR
+525 LSSLEEALHKTAQART
-540 AQLETRRAREAEKAY
+540 QLETRRAREAEKAY
-555 AAAAAQYAEQQATS
+555 AAAAAQYAEQQA
-569 VSAVSVPVTGA
+569 VSVPA
-580 TQDSAPVVS
+580 MQDLAPGVS
-589 EAMDVDFSAP
+589 EAMDVDISAT
-599 TDTKGKRRAEDEPPV
+599 TDRKGKRKAEEERPV
-614 AETSGGK
+614 SEIAGGK
-621 KPRLETPP
+621 KPRFETPP

-637 NSTVFVADLPSEATE
+637 NCTVFVADLPSEATE

-660 DCGDIRDIKFTR
+660 DCGDIRDIKFTH
-672 MPETLVATVEFF
+672 MPETLVATVEFH

-699 IHETEISVHLA
+699 VHETEISVHLA

-719 FPEKFDDTSIR
+719 FPEKFDDASIR

-735 YGLIFDVRWPS
+735 YGLVFDVRWPS

-751 TRRFCYLQYTSPPS
+751 TRRFCYLQYTSPAS

-791 RKKERSDAD
+791 RKKERTDAD
-800 ANERELYVAGLSKFA
+800 ANERELYVAGLSKFT

-827 GPIKEIRLAEDKSGQ
+827 GPLKDIRLAEDKSGQ

-867 LKNRRIAVTFTDTR
+867 LKNRRIAVTLTDIR

-901 RNRSVRVRNIPAGTQ
+901 RNRSVRVRNLPAGTQ

-928 LVKRTEL
+928 LVSRTEI
-935 FAALNEA
+935 FTALNEA
-942 VIELENPAEA
+942 VVELENPAEA

-958 TEPIILSGNV
+958 TEPIILNGNV
-968 LQFSEEQAGPSRGH
+968 LQFSEEKLNPSRGQ

-993 FVPRATGSRPRAGLG
+993 FVPRTAGSRPRAGFG
-1008 RARKPGLGATQAM
+1008 RARKPGLGATQAT
-1021 SSSHV
+1021 SSSNTQP
-1026 RLPEQKGKK
+1026 PEQKGKK

>member
-1 MDESASLDA
+1 MDESTALDA
-10 LADTLTRLSTNS
+10 LADMLTRLSTNS
-22 YSVDLHVQHI
+22 YDVDLHVQHI
-32 RIAKSMEDEDQLLV
+32 RLAKSMEDKDQLLV
-46 ALEMAT
+46 ALEMAA
-52 NYMATPDDIWLPLI
+52 NYVAAPDDIWLPLI
-66 DAKTAASDINTP
+66 DAKTAASDINMP
-78 EGALEVLGIYSK
+78 EGALEVLGVYSK
-90 AESDYMSFSIL
+90 AESDYMSLSIL

-107 LVDRHEYFS
+107 LAGRHEYFS
-116 GLEVQPDN
+116 GLEVEPN
-124 LGELFS
+124 SLGELFS
-130 DKWIRE
+130 EDWTRE
-136 VMSTVVS
+136 AMSIVVS
-143 KGAGHISQSHVL
+143 EGAGDISQSHVL
-155 WDQYYNWELEILEKA
+155 WDQYYNWELEILEKV

-180 VVEEILL
+180 VIENILL

-201 QSYSSFTTAHKPAS
+201 QSYSSFTTAYKPAS

-225 KLRSRAIKAY
+225 KLRSRAVKAY
-235 EKREASEMALTAAG
+235 EKREASEMALAAAG
-249 HSLDAYATYIAAER
+249 YSLDAYATYIAAER
-263 RRKDPDYFILCGLY
+263 RRRDPDVFILCGLY
-277 ERSLAEASRRQ
+277 ERGLAEASRRQ
-288 FSGDLGAERAMQMF
+288 FTGELGAERTMQMF

-314 QGVKFWRRA
+314 QRVEFWRRA

-337 IRFLEWEQE
+337 IRFLEQE
-346 SGASKDGMDADDIE
+346 SETSEDEMHGAKNE
-360 DIESAYTRALSTNLF
+360 DIEAAYTRALSTTLF
-375 TRDKR
+375 TRGGK
-380 SDPEIDADQI
+380 SDPEVDADQI
-390 VSLVLARAGAEKRAV
+390 IPLVLARAGAEKRAV
-405 EGGRADE
+405 ETGRADE
-412 DGLATLIKVVE
+412 NGLATLIKVAE
-423 DGIAMVR
+423 DGITMVR

-448 FYLSLADVPDAAVQL
+448 FYLSLADIPDAAVQL
-463 WTSTAAHYRS
+463 WASTAAHYRS

-497 FQDTSTKNLDYPEA
+497 FQDMSTKNLDYPEA

-525 LSSLEEAISKITQTR
+525 LSSLEEAINKISQAR

-555 AAAAAQYAEQQATS
+555 AAAAAQYAEQQAAS
-569 VSAVSVPVTGA
+569 VPAVSVPATVVTQGLV
-580 TQDSAPVVS
+580 SVVS

-599 TDTKGKRRAEDEPPV
+599 ADTKGKRKAEEEPPV
-614 AETSGGK
+614 TETSGGK

-637 NSTVFVADLPSEATE
+637 NCTVFVADLPSEATE

-660 DCGDIRDIKFTR
+660 DCGDIRETKFTR
-672 MPETLVATVEFF
+672 MPETLVAMVEFY
-684 DRDSVPAALTKDKKR
+684 DRDNVPAALTKDKKR

-751 TRRFCYLQYTSPPS
+751 TRRFCYLQYTSPSS
-765 AERALELH
+765 AQRALELH

-867 LKNRRIAVTFTDTR
+867 LKNRRIAVTFTDSR
-881 VRAKNKEGTAETG
+881 VRAKNKEGTETG
-894 LGHRADA
+894 LGRRADA
-901 RNRSVRVRNIPAGTQ
+901 RNRSVRVRNIPSGTQ

-928 LVKRTEL
+928 LVKRTEI

-942 VIELENPAEA
+942 VVELENPAEA

-958 TEPIILSGNV
+958 TEPIILDGNV
-968 LQFSEEQAGPSRGH
+968 LQFSEEQAGPSRGQ
-982 PAAPPPATGGM
+982 PAAPVTGGM
-993 FVPRATGSRPRAGLG
+993 FVPRAAGSRPRAGLG
-1008 RARKPGLGATQAM
+1008 RARKPGLGAMQAP
-1021 SSSHV
+1021 SISNAQP
-1026 RLPEQKGKK
+1026 PEHKGKK

>member
-1 MDESASLDA
+1 MDESVALDA
-10 LADTLTRLSTNS
+10 LADTLTRLSTNP

-32 RIAKSMEDEDQLLV
+32 RLAKSMDDKDQLLV
-46 ALEMAT
+46 ALEMAA
-52 NYMATPDDIWLPLI
+52 NYMAAPDDIWLPLI
-66 DAKTAASDINTP
+66 DAKTAASDVNTP
-78 EGALEVLGIYSK
+78 EGALEVLDVYSK

-116 GLEVQPDN
+116 GLEVAPDN

-130 DKWIRE
+130 DAWTRE
-136 VMSTVVS
+136 AMSVIVS
-143 KGAGHISQSHVL
+143 KGAGDISQSHVL

-170 STDEKPLSVN
+170 STDEKPLLTN
-180 VVEEILL
+180 GIEENLL

-235 EKREASEMALTAAG
+235 EKREASEMALAAAG

-263 RRKDPDYFILCGLY
+263 RRRDPDYFILCGLY
-277 ERSLAEASRRQ
+277 ERGLAEASRRQ
-288 FSGDLGAERAMQMF
+288 FAGELGAERALQMF
-302 WVGYIDFVKSQG
+302 WVGYIDFTNSQSQSVG
-314 QGVKFWRRA
+314 LWRRA

-337 IRFLEWEQE
+337 IRFLERVQGSEINE
-346 SGASKDGMDADDIE
+346 GEMDASKNE
-360 DIESAYTRALSTNLF
+360 DIEAAYTRALSTTLF
-375 TRDKR
+375 TRGRK
-380 SDPEIDADQI
+380 SDAEVDADQI
-390 VSLVLARAGAEKRAV
+390 VPLVLARAGAEKRAV
-405 EGGRADE
+405 EADRADG
-412 DGLATLIKVVE
+412 DGLGTLIKVVE

-463 WTSTAAHYRS
+463 WASTAAHYRS

-497 FQDTSTKNLDYPEA
+497 FQDMSTKNLDYPEA

-525 LSSLEEAISKITQTR
+525 LSSLEEAINKITQAG
-540 AQLETRRAREAEKAY
+540 AQLETRRAREVEKAY
-555 AAAAAQYAEQQATS
+555 AAAAAQYAEQQAAS
-569 VSAVSVPVTGA
+569 VPAVSVPATGA
-580 TQDSAPVVS
+580 TQGSLVVS
-589 EAMDVDFSAP
+589 EAMDVDISAP
-599 TDTKGKRRAEDEPPV
+599 ADTKGKRKAEEEPPV
-614 AETSGGK
+614 TETSGGK

-629 VPLKRDRE
+629 VSLKRDRE
-637 NSTVFVADLPSEATE
+637 NCTVFVADLPSEATE

-672 MPETLVATVEFF
+672 MPETLVATVEFY

-699 IHETEISVHLA
+699 IHETEIGVHLA

-751 TRRFCYLQYTSPPS
+751 TRRFCYLQYTSPSS
-765 AERALELH
+765 AKRALELH

-842 PKGFAFIDFESETD
+842 PKGFAFIDFESEMD
-856 ARAALAANNYE
+856 ARAALAANNHE
-867 LKNRRIAVTFTDTR
+867 LKNRRIAVTFTDSR

-894 LGHRADA
+894 LDRRADA
-901 RNRSVRVRNIPAGTQ
+901 RNRSVRVRNIPSGTQ

-928 LVKRTEL
+928 LVKRTEI

-942 VIELENPAEA
+942 VVELENPAEA

-958 TEPIILSGNV
+958 TEPTMLSGNV
-968 LQFSEEQAGPSRGH
+968 LQFSEEHAGPSRSQ
-982 PAAPPPATGGM
+982 PVAPPPETRGGM
-993 FVPRATGSRPRAGLG
+993 FVPRAAGSRPRAGLG
-1008 RARKPGLGATQAM
+1008 RARKPGATQA
-1021 SSSHV
+1021 SSSSSAQ
-1026 RLPEQKGKK
+1026 LPEQQGKK

>member
-1 MDESASLDA
+1 MDESAALDA
-10 LADTLTRLSTNS
+10 LADMLTRLSTNP
-22 YSVDLHVQHI
+22 YNVDLHVQHI
-32 RIAKSMEDEDQLLV
+32 RLAKSMEDKDQLLV
-46 ALEMAT
+46 ALEMAA
-52 NYMATPDDIWLPLI
+52 NYVATPDDIWLPLI

-78 EGALEVLGIYSK
+78 EGALEVLGVYSK
-90 AESDYMSFSIL
+90 AESDYMSLSIL

-107 LVDRHEYFS
+107 LADRHEYFS
-116 GLEVQPDN
+116 GLEVEPDS

-130 DKWIRE
+130 VDWTRE
-136 VMSTVVS
+136 AMSIVVS
-143 KGAGHISQSHVL
+143 EGASDISQGHVL

-180 VVEEILL
+180 VIENILL

-201 QSYSSFTTAHKPAS
+201 QSYSSFTTAYKPAS

-225 KLRSRAIKAY
+225 KLRSRAVKAY
-235 EKREASEMALTAAG
+235 EKREASEMGLAAAG
-249 HSLDAYATYIAAER
+249 YSLDAYATYIAAER
-263 RRKDPDYFILCGLY
+263 RRRDPDYFILCGLY
-277 ERSLAEASRRQ
+277 ERGLAEASRRQ
-288 FSGDLGAERAMQMF
+288 FAGELGAERTMQMF

-314 QGVKFWRRA
+314 QSVEFWRRA

-337 IRFLEWEQE
+337 IRFLEQE
-346 SGASKDGMDADDIE
+346 SEGTEDEMRAAKNE
-360 DIESAYTRALSTNLF
+360 DIEAAYTRALSTTLF
-375 TRDKR
+375 TRGGK
-380 SDPEIDADQI
+380 SDPEVDADQI
-390 VSLVLARAGAEKRAV
+390 VPLVLARAGAEKRAV
-405 EGGRADE
+405 ETGRADE
-412 DGLATLIKVVE
+412 NGLATLIKVTE
-423 DGIAMVR
+423 DGITMVR

-448 FYLSLADVPDAAVQL
+448 FYLSLADIPDAAVQL
-463 WTSTAAHYRS
+463 WASTAAHYRS

-488 DHHDLARKT
+488 DHHNLARKT
-497 FQDTSTKNLDYPEA
+497 FQDMSTKNLDYPEA

-525 LSSLEEAISKITQTR
+525 LSSLEEAINKISQAR
-540 AQLETRRAREAEKAY
+540 AQLEARRAREAEKAY
-555 AAAAAQYAEQQATS
+555 AAAAAQYAEQQAALVPAVPVPATAVTQGS
-569 VSAVSVPVTGA
+569 VS
-580 TQDSAPVVS
+580 VVS

-599 TDTKGKRRAEDEPPV
+599 ADTKGKRKAEEELPV
-614 AETSGGK
+614 TETSGGK

-637 NSTVFVADLPSEATE
+637 NCTVFVADLPSEATE
-652 ADLKALFK
+652 ADLKVLFK
-660 DCGDIRDIKFTR
+660 DCGDIREIKFTR
-672 MPETLVATVEFF
+672 MPETLVATVEFY

-699 IHETEISVHLA
+699 IHETEIGVHLA

-751 TRRFCYLQYTSPPS
+751 TRRFCYLQYTSPSS

-783 SVLISNPE
+783 SVLISNPG

-815 TKEDLRKVFETY
+815 TKDDLRKVFETY

-881 VRAKNKEGTAETG
+881 VRAKNKEGTTETG
-894 LGHRADA
+894 LGRRADA
-901 RNRSVRVRNIPAGTQ
+901 RNRSVRVRNIPSGTQ

-928 LVKRTEL
+928 LVKRTEI

-942 VIELENPAEA
+942 VVELENPAEA

-958 TEPIILSGNV
+958 TEPIILDGNV
-968 LQFSEEQAGPSRGH
+968 LQFSEEQAGPQ
-982 PAAPPPATGGM
+982 PAAPPPVTGGM
-993 FVPRATGSRPRAGLG
+993 FVPRAAGSRPRAGLG
-1008 RARKPGLGATQAM
+1008 RARKPGLGVMQAP
-1021 SSSHV
+1021 SSSNAQ
-1026 RLPEQKGKK
+1026 LPEHKEKK

>member
-1 MDESASLDA
+1 MDESSSLDA
-10 LADTLTRLSTNS
+10 LADTLTRLSANS
-22 YSVDLHVQHI
+22 YSVDLHAQHI
-32 RIAKSMEDEDQLLV
+32 RLAKSMDDKDQLLV
-46 ALEMAT
+46 ALEMAA
-52 NYMATPDDIWLPLI
+52 NYMATPDTIWLPLI
-66 DAKTAASDINTP
+66 DAKTAVSDTNTP
-78 EGALEVLGIYSK
+78 EGTLEVLGVYSK

-101 QKHLEF
+101 QKHLGF

-116 GLEVQPDN
+116 GLEVEPDN

-130 DKWIRE
+130 DNWTRE
-136 VMSTVVS
+136 AMSIVVS
-143 KGAGHISQSHVL
+143 KGTGDISQSHVL

-170 STDEKPLSVN
+170 STDEKPLSVD
-180 VVEEILL
+180 VIEKILL

-235 EKREASEMALTAAG
+235 EKREASEMALAAAG
-249 HSLDAYATYIAAER
+249 YSLDAYATYIAAEQ
-263 RRKDPDYFILCGLY
+263 RRKDPDHFILCGLY
-277 ERSLAEASRRQ
+277 ERGLAEASRRQ
-288 FSGDLGAERAMQMF
+288 FAGEPGAERAMQMF

-314 QGVKFWRRA
+314 QSVEFWQRA
-323 TRSAPG
+323 TRSVPG

-337 IRFLEWEQE
+337 IRFLERDQE
-346 SGASKDGMDADDIE
+346 SEASKDDMDASKNE
-360 DIESAYTRALSTNLF
+360 DIEAAYTRALSTTLF
-375 TRDKR
+375 TRDRR

-390 VSLVLARAGAEKRAV
+390 VPLVLARAGAEKRAV
-405 EGGRADE
+405 EAGHAGE
-412 DGLATLIKVVE
+412 NNLATFIKVVE

-430 QASSSGDPR
+430 QASNSGDPR

-448 FYLSLADVPDAAVQL
+448 FYLSLADVPGAAVQL
-463 WTSTAAHYRS
+463 WASTAAHYRS

-488 DHHDLARKT
+488 DHHDLTRKT
-497 FQDTSTKNLDYPEA
+497 FQDMSTKNLDYPEA

-525 LSSLEEAISKITQTR
+525 LSSLEEAISKITQAR

-555 AAAAAQYAEQQATS
+555 AAAAAQYAEQQAAS
-569 VSAVSVPVTGA
+569 GAAVSILATGA
-580 TQDSAPVVS
+580 TQGSVPVVS
-589 EAMDVDFSAP
+589 EAMDVDFSVPA
-599 TDTKGKRRAEDEPPV
+599 DTKEKRKAEEEHPV
-614 AETSGGK
+614 TETSGSK

-629 VPLKRDRE
+629 ISLKRDRE
-637 NSTVFVADLPSEATE
+637 NCTVFVADLPSEATE

-660 DCGDIRDIKFTR
+660 DCGDIRDVKFTR
-672 MPETLVATVEFF
+672 MPETLVATVEFY

-699 IHETEISVHLA
+699 IHETEIGVHLA
-710 WRSTLYVTN
+710 WRSTLYITN

-751 TRRFCYLQYTSPPS
+751 TRRFCYLQYTSPSS

-856 ARAALAANNYE
+856 ARAALAANNHE
-867 LKNRRIAVTFTDTR
+867 LKNRRIAVTFTDSR
-881 VRAKNKEGTAETG
+881 VRAKNKEGTVETG
-894 LGHRADA
+894 LGRRADA
-901 RNRSVRVRNIPAGTQ
+901 RNRSVRVRNIPSGTQ

-928 LVKRTEL
+928 IVKRTEI

-942 VIELENPAEA
+942 VVELENPAEA

-958 TEPIILSGNV
+958 TEPIILDGNV
-968 LQFSEEQAGPSRGH
+968 LQFSEEQAGPFRGQ
-982 PAAPPPATGGM
+982 PAAPPPVTGGM
-993 FVPRATGSRPRAGLG
+993 FVPRAAGSRPRAGLG
-1008 RARKPGLGATQAM
+1008 RARRPGLGATQTPSNSDAQP
-1021 SSSHV
+1021 
-1026 RLPEQKGKK
+1026 PEHTGKK

>member
-1 MDESASLDA
+1 MDESTALDA
-10 LADTLTRLSTNS
+10 LADMLTRLSTNS
-22 YSVDLHVQHI
+22 YDVDLHVQHI
-32 RIAKSMEDEDQLLV
+32 RLAKSMEDKDQLLV
-46 ALEMAT
+46 ALEMAA
-52 NYMATPDDIWLPLI
+52 NYVAAPDDIWLPLI
-66 DAKTAASDINTP
+66 DAKTAASDINMP
-78 EGALEVLGIYSK
+78 EGALEVLGVYSK
-90 AESDYMSFSIL
+90 AESDYMSLSIL

-107 LVDRHEYFS
+107 LAGRHEYFS
-116 GLEVQPDN
+116 GLEVEPN
-124 LGELFS
+124 SLGELFS
-130 DKWIRE
+130 EDWTRE
-136 VMSTVVS
+136 AMSIVVS
-143 KGAGHISQSHVL
+143 EGAGDISQSHVL
-155 WDQYYNWELEILEKA
+155 WDQYYNWELEILEKV

-180 VVEEILL
+180 VIENILL

-201 QSYSSFTTAHKPAS
+201 QSYSSFTTAYKPAS

-225 KLRSRAIKAY
+225 KLRSRAVKAY
-235 EKREASEMALTAAG
+235 EKREASEMALAAAG
-249 HSLDAYATYIAAER
+249 YSLDAYATYIAAER
-263 RRKDPDYFILCGLY
+263 RRRDPDVFILCGLY
-277 ERSLAEASRRQ
+277 ERGLAEASRRQ
-288 FSGDLGAERAMQMF
+288 FTGELGAERTMQMF

-314 QGVKFWRRA
+314 QRVEFWRRA

-337 IRFLEWEQE
+337 IRFLEQE
-346 SGASKDGMDADDIE
+346 SETSEDEMHGAKNE
-360 DIESAYTRALSTNLF
+360 DIEAAYTRALSTTLF
-375 TRDKR
+375 TRGGK
-380 SDPEIDADQI
+380 SDPEVDADQI
-390 VSLVLARAGAEKRAV
+390 IPLVLARAGAEKRAV
-405 EGGRADE
+405 ETGRADE
-412 DGLATLIKVVE
+412 NGLATLIKVAE
-423 DGIAMVR
+423 DGITMVR

-448 FYLSLADVPDAAVQL
+448 FYLSLADIPDAAVQL
-463 WTSTAAHYRS
+463 WASTAAHYRS

-497 FQDTSTKNLDYPEA
+497 FQDMSTKNLDYPEA

-525 LSSLEEAISKITQTR
+525 LSSLEEAINKISQAR

-555 AAAAAQYAEQQATS
+555 AAAAAQYAEQQAAS
-569 VSAVSVPVTGA
+569 VPAVSVPATVVTQGLV
-580 TQDSAPVVS
+580 SVVS

-599 TDTKGKRRAEDEPPV
+599 ADTKGKRKAEEEPPV
-614 AETSGGK
+614 TETSGGK

-637 NSTVFVADLPSEATE
+637 NCTVFVADLPSEATE

-660 DCGDIRDIKFTR
+660 DCGDIRETKFTR
-672 MPETLVATVEFF
+672 MPETLVAMVEFY
-684 DRDSVPAALTKDKKR
+684 DRDNMPAALTKDKKR

-751 TRRFCYLQYTSPPS
+751 TRRFCYLQYTSPSS
-765 AERALELH
+765 AQRALELH

-867 LKNRRIAVTFTDTR
+867 LKNRRIAVTFTDSR
-881 VRAKNKEGTAETG
+881 VRAKNKEGTETG
-894 LGHRADA
+894 LGRRADA
-901 RNRSVRVRNIPAGTQ
+901 RNRSVRVRNIPSGTQ

-928 LVKRTEL
+928 LVKRTEI

-942 VIELENPAEA
+942 VVELENPAEA

-958 TEPIILSGNV
+958 TEPIILDGNV
-968 LQFSEEQAGPSRGH
+968 LQFSEEQAGPSRGQ
-982 PAAPPPATGGM
+982 PAAPVTGGM
-993 FVPRATGSRPRAGLG
+993 FVPRAAGSRPRAGLG
-1008 RARKPGLGATQAM
+1008 RARKPGLGAMQAP
-1021 SSSHV
+1021 SISNAQP
-1026 RLPEQKGKK
+1026 PEHKGKK

>member
-1 MDESASLDA
+1 MDESTALDA
-10 LADTLTRLSTNS
+10 LADMLTRLSTNS
-22 YSVDLHVQHI
+22 YDVDLHVQHI
-32 RIAKSMEDEDQLLV
+32 RLAKSMEDKDQLLV
-46 ALEMAT
+46 ALEMAA
-52 NYMATPDDIWLPLI
+52 NYVAAPDDIWLPLI

-78 EGALEVLGIYSK
+78 EGALEVLGVYSK
-90 AESDYMSFSIL
+90 AESDYMSLSIL

-107 LVDRHEYFS
+107 LAGRHEYFS
-116 GLEVQPDN
+116 GLEVEPN
-124 LGELFS
+124 SLGELFS
-130 DKWIRE
+130 EDWTRE
-136 VMSTVVS
+136 AMSIVVS
-143 KGAGHISQSHVL
+143 EGAGDISQSHVL
-155 WDQYYNWELEILEKA
+155 WDQYYNWELEILEKV

-180 VVEEILL
+180 VIENILL

-201 QSYSSFTTAHKPAS
+201 QSYSSFTTAYKPAS

-225 KLRSRAIKAY
+225 KLRSRAVKAY
-235 EKREASEMALTAAG
+235 EKREASEMALAAAG
-249 HSLDAYATYIAAER
+249 YSLDAYATYIAAER
-263 RRKDPDYFILCGLY
+263 RRRDPDVFILCGLY
-277 ERSLAEASRRQ
+277 ERGLAEASRRQ
-288 FSGDLGAERAMQMF
+288 FTGELGAERTMQMF

-314 QGVKFWRRA
+314 QRVEFWRRA

-337 IRFLEWEQE
+337 IRFLEQE
-346 SGASKDGMDADDIE
+346 SETSEDEMHGAKNE
-360 DIESAYTRALSTNLF
+360 DIEAAYTRALSTTLF
-375 TRDKR
+375 TRGGK
-380 SDPEIDADQI
+380 SDPEVDADQI
-390 VSLVLARAGAEKRAV
+390 IPLVLARAGAEKRAV
-405 EGGRADE
+405 ETGRADE
-412 DGLATLIKVVE
+412 NGLATLIKVAE
-423 DGIAMVR
+423 DGITMVR

-448 FYLSLADVPDAAVQL
+448 FYLSLADIPDAAVQL
-463 WTSTAAHYRS
+463 WASTAAHYRS

-497 FQDTSTKNLDYPEA
+497 FQDMSTKNLDYPEA

-525 LSSLEEAISKITQTR
+525 LSSLEEAINKISQAR

-555 AAAAAQYAEQQATS
+555 AAAAAQYAEQQAAS
-569 VSAVSVPVTGA
+569 VPAVSVPATVVTQGLV
-580 TQDSAPVVS
+580 SVVS

-599 TDTKGKRRAEDEPPV
+599 ADTKGKRKAEEEPPV
-614 AETSGGK
+614 TETSGGK

-637 NSTVFVADLPSEATE
+637 NCTVFVADLPSEATE

-660 DCGDIRDIKFTR
+660 DCGDIRETKFTR
-672 MPETLVATVEFF
+672 MPETLVAMVEFY

-751 TRRFCYLQYTSPPS
+751 TRRFCYLQYTSPSS
-765 AERALELH
+765 AQRALELH

-867 LKNRRIAVTFTDTR
+867 LKNRRIAVTFTDSR
-881 VRAKNKEGTAETG
+881 VRAKNKEGTETG
-894 LGHRADA
+894 LGRRADA
-901 RNRSVRVRNIPAGTQ
+901 RNRSVRVRNIPSGTQ

-928 LVKRTEL
+928 LVKRTEI

-942 VIELENPAEA
+942 VVELENPAEA

-958 TEPIILSGNV
+958 TEPIILDGNV
-968 LQFSEEQAGPSRGH
+968 LQFSEEQAGPSRGQ
-982 PAAPPPATGGM
+982 PAAPVTGGM
-993 FVPRATGSRPRAGLG
+993 FVPRAAGSRPRAGLG
-1008 RARKPGLGATQAM
+1008 RARKPGLGAMQAP
-1021 SSSHV
+1021 SISNAQP
-1026 RLPEQKGKK
+1026 PEHKGKK

>member
-1 MDESASLDA
+1 MDESTALDA
-10 LADTLTRLSTNS
+10 LADMLTRLSTNS
-22 YSVDLHVQHI
+22 YDVDLHVQHI
-32 RIAKSMEDEDQLLV
+32 RLAKSMEDKDQLLV
-46 ALEMAT
+46 ALEMAA
-52 NYMATPDDIWLPLI
+52 NYVAAPDDIWLPLI

-78 EGALEVLGIYSK
+78 EGALEVLGVYSK
-90 AESDYMSFSIL
+90 AESDYMSLSIL

-107 LVDRHEYFS
+107 LAGRHEYFS
-116 GLEVQPDN
+116 GLEVEPN
-124 LGELFS
+124 SLGELFS
-130 DKWIRE
+130 EDWTRE
-136 VMSTVVS
+136 AMSIVVS
-143 KGAGHISQSHVL
+143 EGAGDISQSHVL
-155 WDQYYNWELEILEKA
+155 WDQYYNWELEILEKV

-180 VVEEILL
+180 VIENILL

-201 QSYSSFTTAHKPAS
+201 QSYSSFTTAYKPAS

-225 KLRSRAIKAY
+225 KLRSRAVKAY
-235 EKREASEMALTAAG
+235 EKREASEMALAAAG
-249 HSLDAYATYIAAER
+249 YSLDAYATYIAAER
-263 RRKDPDYFILCGLY
+263 RRRDPDVFILCGLY
-277 ERSLAEASRRQ
+277 ERGLAEASRRQ
-288 FSGDLGAERAMQMF
+288 FTGELGAERTMQMF

-314 QGVKFWRRA
+314 QRVEFWRRA

-337 IRFLEWEQE
+337 IRFLEQE
-346 SGASKDGMDADDIE
+346 SETSEDEMHGAKNE
-360 DIESAYTRALSTNLF
+360 DIEAAYTRALSTTLF
-375 TRDKR
+375 TRGGK
-380 SDPEIDADQI
+380 SDPEVDADQI
-390 VSLVLARAGAEKRAV
+390 IPLVLARAGAEKRAV
-405 EGGRADE
+405 ETGRADE
-412 DGLATLIKVVE
+412 NGLATLIKVAE
-423 DGIAMVR
+423 DGITMVR

-448 FYLSLADVPDAAVQL
+448 FYLSLADIPDAAVQL
-463 WTSTAAHYRS
+463 WASTAAHYRS

-497 FQDTSTKNLDYPEA
+497 FQDMSTKNLDYPEA

-525 LSSLEEAISKITQTR
+525 LSSLEEAINKISQAR

-555 AAAAAQYAEQQATS
+555 AAAAAQYAEQQAAS
-569 VSAVSVPVTGA
+569 MPAVSVPATVVTQGLV
-580 TQDSAPVVS
+580 SVVS

-599 TDTKGKRRAEDEPPV
+599 ADTKGKRKAEEEPPV
-614 AETSGGK
+614 TETSGGK

-637 NSTVFVADLPSEATE
+637 NCTVFVADLPSEATE

-660 DCGDIRDIKFTR
+660 DCGDIRETKFTR
-672 MPETLVATVEFF
+672 MPETLVAMVEFY
-684 DRDSVPAALTKDKKR
+684 DRDNVPAALTKDKKR

-751 TRRFCYLQYTSPPS
+751 TRRFCYLQYTSPSS
-765 AERALELH
+765 AQRALELH

-867 LKNRRIAVTFTDTR
+867 LKNRRIAVTFTDSR
-881 VRAKNKEGTAETG
+881 VRAKNKEGTETG
-894 LGHRADA
+894 LGRRADA
-901 RNRSVRVRNIPAGTQ
+901 RNRSVRVRNIPSGTQ

-928 LVKRTEL
+928 LVKRTEI

-942 VIELENPAEA
+942 VVELENPAEA

-958 TEPIILSGNV
+958 TEPIILDGNV
-968 LQFSEEQAGPSRGH
+968 LQFSEEQAGPSRGQ
-982 PAAPPPATGGM
+982 PAAPVTGGM
-993 FVPRATGSRPRAGLG
+993 FVPRAAGSRPRAGLG
-1008 RARKPGLGATQAM
+1008 RARKPGLGAMQAP
-1021 SSSHV
+1021 SISNAQP
-1026 RLPEQKGKK
+1026 PEHKGKK

>member
-1 MDESASLDA
+1 MDESSSLDA
-10 LADTLTRLSTNS
+10 LADTLTRLSANS

-32 RIAKSMEDEDQLLV
+32 CLAKSMDDKDQLLV
-46 ALEMAT
+46 ALEMAV
-52 NYMATPDDIWLPLI
+52 NYMATPDTIWLPLI
-66 DAKTAASDINTP
+66 DAKTAVSDINTP
-78 EGALEVLGIYSK
+78 EGVLEVLGVYSK

-101 QKHLEF
+101 QKHLAF
-107 LVDRHEYFS
+107 LADRHEYFS
-116 GLEVQPDN
+116 GLEVEPDN

-130 DKWIRE
+130 DDWTRE
-136 VMSTVVS
+136 AMSIVVS
-143 KGAGHISQSHVL
+143 KGTGDISQSQVL

-170 STDEKPLSVN
+170 STDEKPRLVD
-180 VVEEILL
+180 VIEKILL

-235 EKREASEMALTAAG
+235 EKREASEMALAAAG
-249 HSLDAYATYIAAER
+249 YSVDAYATYIAAEQR
-263 RRKDPDYFILCGLY
+263 RRDPDYFILCGLY
-277 ERSLAEASRRQ
+277 ERGLAEASRRQ
-288 FSGDLGAERAMQMF
+288 FASELGAERAMQMF
-302 WVGYIDFVKSQG
+302 WVGYIDFVKSHG
-314 QGVKFWRRA
+314 QSAEFWRRA

-337 IRFLEWEQE
+337 IRFLEREQE
-346 SGASKDGMDADDIE
+346 SEASKDEMDADKNE
-360 DIESAYTRALSTNLF
+360 DIEAAYTRALSTTLF
-375 TRDKR
+375 TRGKN

-390 VSLVLARAGAEKRAV
+390 VPLVLARAGAEKRAV
-405 EGGRADE
+405 EAGRADS

-430 QASSSGDPR
+430 QASNSGDPR

-463 WTSTAAHYRS
+463 WASTAAHYRS

-497 FQDTSTKNLDYPEA
+497 FQDMSTKKLDYPEA

-525 LSSLEEAISKITQTR
+525 LSSLEEEISKITQAR

-555 AAAAAQYAEQQATS
+555 AAAAAQYAEQQAAS
-569 VSAVSVPVTGA
+569 VAAVSMLATGA
-580 TQDSAPVVS
+580 TQGSAPVVS

-599 TDTKGKRRAEDEPPV
+599 ADTKEKRKAEEELPV
-614 AETSGGK
+614 TETSGGK

-629 VPLKRDRE
+629 VSLKRDRE
-637 NSTVFVADLPSEATE
+637 NCTVFVADLPSEATE

-660 DCGDIRDIKFTR
+660 DCGDIRDVKFTR
-672 MPETLVATVEFF
+672 MPETLVATVEFY
-684 DRDSVPAALTKDKKR
+684 DRDNVPAALTKDKKR

-710 WRSTLYVTN
+710 WRSTLYITN

-751 TRRFCYLQYTSPPS
+751 TRRFCYLQYTSPSS

-856 ARAALAANNYE
+856 ARAALAANNHE
-867 LKNRRIAVTFTDTR
+867 LKNRRIAVTFTDSR

-894 LGHRADA
+894 LGRRDDA
-901 RNRSVRVRNIPAGTQ
+901 RNRSVRVRNIPSGTQ

-928 LVKRTEL
+928 LVKRTEI

-942 VIELENPAEA
+942 VVELENPAEA

-958 TEPIILSGNV
+958 TEPIILGENV
-968 LQFSEEQAGPSRGH
+968 LQFSEEQAGPSRGQ
-982 PAAPPPATGGM
+982 PAAPPPVTGGM

-1008 RARKPGLGATQAM
+1008 RARKSGFGATQTP
-1021 SSSHV
+1021 SSSNAQP
-1026 RLPEQKGKK
+1026 PERTGKK

>member
-1 MDESASLDA
+1 MDESVALDA
-10 LADTLTRLSTNS
+10 LADTLTRLSTNP
-22 YSVDLHVQHI
+22 YSVGLHVQHI
-32 RIAKSMEDEDQLLV
+32 RLAKSMDDKDQLLV
-46 ALEMAT
+46 ALEMAS
-52 NYMATPDDIWLPLI
+52 NYVAAPDDIWLPLI
-66 DAKTAASDINTP
+66 DAKTAASDVNTP
-78 EGALEVLGIYSK
+78 EGALEVLDVYSK

-116 GLEVQPDN
+116 GLEVELDN

-130 DKWIRE
+130 DAWTRE
-136 VMSTVVS
+136 AMSSIVS
-143 KGAGHISQSHVL
+143 KGAGDISQSHVL

-170 STDEKPLSVN
+170 STDEKPLLTSGI
-180 VVEEILL
+180 EEIML

-235 EKREASEMALTAAG
+235 EKREASEMALAAAG

-263 RRKDPDYFILCGLY
+263 RRRDPDYFILCGLY
-277 ERSLAEASRRQ
+277 ERGLAEASRRQ
-288 FSGDLGAERAMQMF
+288 FAGELDAERKLQML
-302 WVGYIDFVKSQG
+302 WIGYIDFTNSQG
-314 QGVKFWRRA
+314 QSVELWQRA

-337 IRFLEWEQE
+337 IRFLERVQE
-346 SGASKDGMDADDIE
+346 SEINEGEMDASKNENIE
-360 DIESAYTRALSTNLF
+360 AAYTRALSTTLF
-375 TRDKR
+375 TRGRK
-380 SDPEIDADQI
+380 SDAEVDADQI
-390 VSLVLARAGAEKRAV
+390 VPLVLARAGAEKRAV
-405 EGGRADE
+405 EAGRADG
-412 DGLATLIKVVE
+412 DGLITLIKVVE

-463 WTSTAAHYRS
+463 WASTAAHYRS

-497 FQDTSTKNLDYPEA
+497 FQDMSTKNLDYPEA

-525 LSSLEEAISKITQTR
+525 LSSLEEAINKITQAG

-555 AAAAAQYAEQQATS
+555 AAAAAQYAEQQAAS
-569 VSAVSVPVTGA
+569 VPAVSVPATGA
-580 TQDSAPVVS
+580 TQGSALVVS
-589 EAMDVDFSAP
+589 EAMDVDISAP
-599 TDTKGKRRAEDEPPV
+599 ADTKGKRKAEEELPV
-614 AETSGGK
+614 TDTSGGK

-629 VPLKRDRE
+629 VSLKRDRE
-637 NSTVFVADLPSEATE
+637 NCTVFVADLPSEATE

-672 MPETLVATVEFF
+672 MPETLVATVEFY

-699 IHETEISVHLA
+699 IHETEIGVHLA

-751 TRRFCYLQYTSPPS
+751 TRRFCYLQYTSPSS

-815 TKEDLRKVFETY
+815 TKEDLRKLFETY

-842 PKGFAFIDFESETD
+842 PKGFAFIDFESEMD
-856 ARAALAANNYE
+856 ARAALAANNHE
-867 LKNRRIAVTFTDTR
+867 LKNRRIAVTFTDSR
-881 VRAKNKEGTAETG
+881 VRAKNKEGMTETG
-894 LGHRADA
+894 LGRRADA
-901 RNRSVRVRNIPAGTQ
+901 RNRSVRVRNIPSGTQ

-928 LVKRTEL
+928 LVKRTEI

-942 VIELENPAEA
+942 VVELENPAEA

-958 TEPIILSGNV
+958 TEPIMLSGNV
-968 LQFSEEQAGPSRGH
+968 LQFSEEHAGPSRSQ
-982 PAAPPPATGGM
+982 PVAPPPETRGM
-993 FVPRATGSRPRAGLG
+993 FVPRAAGSRPRAGLG
-1008 RARKPGLGATQAM
+1008 RARQPGATQTT
-1021 SSSHV
+1021 SSAQ
-1026 RLPEQKGKK
+1026 LPEQQGKK